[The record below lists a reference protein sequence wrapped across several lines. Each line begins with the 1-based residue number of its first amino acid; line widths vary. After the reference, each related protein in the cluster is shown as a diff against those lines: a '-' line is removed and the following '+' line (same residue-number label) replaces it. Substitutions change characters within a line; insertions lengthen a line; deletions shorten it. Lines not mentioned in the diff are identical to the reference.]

1 MIAIVRNVTAGSEE
15 AKMIAAGKA
24 IENDLMT
31 LLEYV
36 VSTCMEVNNG

>member
-24 IENDLMT
+24 IENDLTT

-36 VSTCMEVNNG
+36 VFTCMQVNNG